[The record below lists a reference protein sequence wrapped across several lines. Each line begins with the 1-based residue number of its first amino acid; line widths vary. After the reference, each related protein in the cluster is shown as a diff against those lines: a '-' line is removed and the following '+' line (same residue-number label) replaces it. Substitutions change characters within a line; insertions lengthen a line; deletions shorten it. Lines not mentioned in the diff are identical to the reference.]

1 MKQFIFEIQ
10 SINKLIFAIGTDNII
25 HFIIN
30 NGKTNTGKFLEFIK
44 EMKNKFTIDKATKYF
59 IIMDNLP
66 LHKSNEI
73 IKFLVE

>member
-44 EMKNKFTIDKATKYF
+44 EMKNKFTIDKATK
-59 IIMDNLP
+59 
-66 LHKSNEI
+66 
-73 IKFLVE
+73 